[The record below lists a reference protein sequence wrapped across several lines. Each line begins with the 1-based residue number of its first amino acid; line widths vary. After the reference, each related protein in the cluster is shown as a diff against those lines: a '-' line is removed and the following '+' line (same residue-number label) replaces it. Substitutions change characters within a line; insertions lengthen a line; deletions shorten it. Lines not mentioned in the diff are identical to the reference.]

1 MNRLFGLLFLVL
13 AGTLLFCFRPL
24 CRLLGIPNAATV
36 RAVRRIRKRSEPQK
50 RVLSGLRHRLT
61 EFLAGQIRLNRYRR
75 EELLAD
81 LRTAGQKGTP
91 EAYLAGCVLDAAR
104 FLPLVPVGFWLS
116 PVLGGL
122 LTVGILLLFALRL
135 RRLPDAV
142 GQKRREIE
150 AELPR
155 LVGTVRKVTAHSR
168 DVLAI
173 LDEYRL
179 CAGPALRR
187 ELDITVADMRS
198 GNYEMALTR
207 METRVSSPMLG
218 DVVRGLISLI
228 RGDRNDVYWAR
239 TFKGSSSNAERIHL
253 ISSSL
258 KASTSGVT
266 IFGISSLLV
275 SAGLV
280 SMYSCLYASVMT
292 DCKTVRYLRMVGGAK
307 RCPFPSVRPIGEE
320 KKSIIR

>member
-1 MNRLFGLLFLVL
+1 MNRLLGLLFLVL

-50 RVLSGLRHRLT
+50 RVLSELRHRLT

-81 LRTAGQKGTP
+81 LRTAGQRETP

-155 LVGTVRKVTAHSR
+155 LVGTIRKVTAHSR
-168 DVLAI
+168 DVLTI

-228 RGDRNDVYWAR
+228 RGDRNDVYWETLGIRFREAQR
-239 TFKGSSSNAERIHL
+239 QSLRGEA
-253 ISSSL
+253 L
-258 KASTSGVT
+258 KAPKRVHRLSAVLMLCFLLIYLVVFATVISG
-266 IFGISSLLV
+266 SL
-275 SAGLV
+275 G
-280 SMYSCLYASVMT
+280 SMLGM
-292 DCKTVRYLRMVGGAK
+292 
-307 RCPFPSVRPIGEE
+307 
-320 KKSIIR
+320 